1 MLSCVSFTF
10 VICFADSV
18 FLKGF
23 FAVSDGQAQA
33 FCDASRAISV
43 STTRDN
49 AGYSSFPSIRGMDIR
64 LTVPQPLLP
73 RSARRTA
80 TITFTTDQSISG
92 VTISIAW
99 PPGYF
104 YGSPIS
110 ATLTD
115 VITGSVVT
123 RVAETAPQQA
133 AGGSVSVSSRSF
145 GGVRDVC
152 MSFPASRSLILPH
165 PFRFLSTPVLFNPP
179 LARFQSNCRTLS
191 MAAPSQP
198 GPWRH

>member
-10 VICFADSV
+10 VICLADSV
-18 FLKGF
+18 FLKGS

-49 AGYSSFPSIRGMDIR
+49 AGYSSFPSIRGKDIQ

-80 TITFTTDQSISG
+80 TIAFTTDQSISG
-92 VTISIAW
+92 VTISISW

-115 VITGSVVT
+115 VITGIVVLT
-123 RVAETAPQQA
+123 VPETEPSQA
-133 AGGSVSVSSRSF
+133 NGGSVMVASRSF

-152 MSFPASRSLILPH
+152 MSFLASRSLILPH
-165 PFRFLSTPVLFNPP
+165 PFRFLSPPVLFNAPP
-179 LARFQSNCRTLS
+179 ARFQSNCRTLS
-191 MAAPSQP
+191 LAAPSQP